1 MRWDQPEP
9 AEGAVHKQAGRRWRR
24 RQLFKSDVGTK
35 TKDANPIGDQYSCV
49 SHQENREGRRL
60 PGPSREVL
68 LPVSPGEPRPS
79 ARDSSSASEHTQPQT
94 PAFGSPHAAALCDVG
109 ATTDPGGGANWCPER
124 S

>member
-68 LPVSPGEPRPS
+68 SARVPRRTQALRQGQQLGFRAHPAPSPGVRFPPCRWF
-79 ARDSSSASEHTQPQT
+79 A
-94 PAFGSPHAAALCDVG
+94 
-109 ATTDPGGGANWCPER
+109 
-124 S
+124 